1 MKILIAEDDAMIRN
15 LIADTLTAAGHAVTA
30 ARTGG
35 EASRLIASS
44 TFEAAVLDVMLPGKD
59 GLALCQE
66 LRKTQEIPIILLTAL
81 GALDDKRAGFDIGA
95 DDYMTK
101 PFLPEE
107 LLFRLQAV
115 ARRYQKAALPV
126 LSLGGVTIDKTSY
139 LVKQAD
145 QTIRLPRK
153 EFELLYQLASFPGR
167 VFSRD
172 ELIERIWGI
181 DFEGDDRTIDVH
193 VKRLRERFPDAGF
206 EILTVR
212 GLGYRLEVR

>member
-1 MKILIAEDDAMIRN
+1 MKILIAEDDAMIRD
-15 LIADTLTAAGHAVTA
+15 LIAGTLTAAGHTVTA
-30 ARTGG
+30 ARTGS
-35 EASRLIASS
+35 EASGLIASE

-139 LVKQAD
+139 LVRQAAK
-145 QTIRLPRK
+145 TIRLPRK

-206 EILTVR
+206 EISTVR

>member
-30 ARTGG
+30 ARTGS
-35 EASRLIASS
+35 EASRLIASE

-115 ARRYQKAALPV
+115 ARRYRKAALPV

-193 VKRLRERFPDAGF
+193 VKRLRERFLDAGF